1 MLFAVLAGTGAC
13 CGGNDDALE
22 TPRADLEQAQEEI
35 EQLQPTTTTTAPA
48 PTTAPATSTTPA
60 TNEQASDGSQVGTEA
75 GLVDFVDQ
83 LKAAFV
89 SVDFEAMHRMQ
100 RDGCDYSLEEV
111 TEGFQQVQAMTL
123 AFFGTTLSDVMA
135 DITFEITSFDE
146 ELLTAVVRSTYV
158 GDIPALAADGDDL
171 LEHRFV
177 DGSWTSDGDCIGT
190 ELQDG

>member
-1 MLFAVLAGTGAC
+1 MRTWLLFAVLAGTGAC
-13 CGGNDDALE
+13 GGGNDDALE
-22 TPRADLEQAQEEI
+22 TPRVDLEQAQEEI
-35 EQLQPTTTTTAPA
+35 EQLQPTTTT
-48 PTTAPATSTTPA
+48 TTPA